1 MANDGGLKR
10 FQERMRA
17 IPKAVREGVKPALM
31 KSAEEMAASMRLLA
45 PEDEGDLKE
54 SIAVTGPGEKTPP
67 YSQPGGSRVVPENAA
82 AITAGN
88 SDVRY
93 PHLVEYGT
101 SQTPAQ
107 GFFWPGYR
115 TNKKRAGNR
124 IKRAMSKAVKDNWGG
139 GK

>member
-17 IPKAVREGVKPALM
+17 IPKAVREGVKPALI
-31 KSAEEMAASMRLLA
+31 KSAEEMAAGMRSLA
-45 PEDEGDLKE
+45 PEDEGDLKK
-54 SIAVTGPGEKTPP
+54 SIVVTGPGETTPP

-101 SQTPAQ
+101 SNTPAQ
-107 GFFWPGYR
+107 DFFWPGFR
-115 TNKKRAGNR
+115 TNKKRATNR
-124 IKRAMSKAVKDNWGG
+124 IKRAMSKAVKDNWGD